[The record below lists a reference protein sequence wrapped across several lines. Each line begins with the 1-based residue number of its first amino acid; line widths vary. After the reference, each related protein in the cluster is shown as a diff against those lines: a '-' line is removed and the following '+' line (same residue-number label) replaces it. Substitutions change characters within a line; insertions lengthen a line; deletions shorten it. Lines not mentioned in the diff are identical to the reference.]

1 MDSKTLENQNTA
13 EGNTNSG
20 NGAVMA
26 ITSFF
31 AAGKKL
37 SPFLA
42 NSTTADTSAL
52 LGGVDTFSKKA
63 ATEPSTNGVPE
74 KLFDCS
80 RDELSI
86 SSGKFFFCHGHLSA
100 QPVESMSR
108 NPAYCCKC
116 FKVIESEHRKE
127 KDSDSWRGEV
137 FLHHN
142 RRYTVHANIPNNNKS
157 YNVQIRTYQL
167 PSEKI
172 ATTLLQPIKV
182 PTASKNTTPTT
193 NIGNATYKKCLI
205 CGKVITWGNSRVKY
219 CSDPCQKK
227 AYLMR
232 KAAGEVF

>member
-1 MDSKTLENQNTA
+1 MNSKTLENQNKAGVHAESRNEAVTA
-13 EGNTNSG
+13 N
-20 NGAVMA
+20 
-26 ITSFF
+26 TSFG
-31 AAGKKL
+31 AAGKEL
-37 SPFLA
+37 LPFLA
-42 NSTTADTSAL
+42 NDTIIDTSVF
-52 LGGVDTFSKKA
+52 LGSGGTSSKKT
-63 ATEPSTNGVPE
+63 ATELSASAGPE
-74 KLFDCS
+74 RLFDCT
-80 RDELSI
+80 RDELLI